1 MDHWALII
9 NQECQ
14 EFIEELDH
22 YKSYY
27 NPDTWNTKYQAEHGA
42 TDDFVSAAMIGTY
55 FILEY
60 MWEKYNITK
69 NEIEQAIDPDNNFS
83 VNNMFDEVE
92 RIVMEGINSWKTV
105 QQVIDEYNGRSQ
117 RDSLKRQ
124 DVLSQFWY

>member
-1 MDHWALII
+1 
-9 NQECQ
+9 
-14 EFIEELDH
+14 
-22 YKSYY
+22 
-27 NPDTWNTKYQAEHGA
+27 
-42 TDDFVSAAMIGTY
+42 MIGTY

-92 RIVMEGINSWKTV
+92 KIVMEGINSWKTV